1 MGANWEAWTGP
12 APMRPYNAMIH
23 PRGWRSFKEYGNG
36 ILGDMC
42 IHMLDMVRWM
52 LGLGWPRRIAST
64 GGILV
69 DKGSKANV
77 PDTQTATFDFGDL
90 DIVWEH
96 RTWGQEADPNYPWG
110 ATIYGDKGTLKLSV
124 YSYDFIPLGGGT
136 PIHKDVVYELEQYP
150 EDKTEKD
157 LERHVA
163 PAIRRHML
171 DFVAAI
177 QSRGKPVA
185 DIYAVVADPYEAR
198 GKHVHKKSA
207 DELDRVE
214 RHGPLASSLGVVL
227 PAEGN
232 LAILQT
238 EQATVADG
246 RLVRVSSQVLQDS
259 RGSSPWWL
267 GRHDPVGSH
276 GLRQQMVELSGVG
289 QRGEL
294 AREAKLPPSEGS
306 VQSRQKLTPEHATK
320 DAFGQEK
327 VVGADDPVAL
337 VQRQSAPRHDAMD
350 VRMEVEFLPPGVER
364 HEHTDL
370 GPQVFGISGQL
381 NQGFRG
387 SLHQQA
393 VNSAGIVKGD
403 RAEITGK
410 REDNHGSKARAAN
423 RRLEPPAI
431 GPRRWPGT
439 WGNGDCHRSY
449 RRSADARIA
458 GTPGR
463 AHPGPPCGT
472 LPDRQGFAVAR
483 A

>member
-177 QSRGKPVA
+177 QTW
-185 DIYAVVADPYEAR
+185 
-198 GKHVHKKSA
+198 SA
-207 DELDRVE
+207 TSPRPSVGTCSTSW
-214 RHGPLASSLGVVL
+214 RRSS
-227 PAEGN
+227 
-232 LAILQT
+232 
-238 EQATVADG
+238 
-246 RLVRVSSQVLQDS
+246 
-259 RGSSPWWL
+259 
-267 GRHDPVGSH
+267 
-276 GLRQQMVELSGVG
+276 
-289 QRGEL
+289 
-294 AREAKLPPSEGS
+294 
-306 VQSRQKLTPEHATK
+306 
-320 DAFGQEK
+320 
-327 VVGADDPVAL
+327 
-337 VQRQSAPRHDAMD
+337 
-350 VRMEVEFLPPGVER
+350 
-364 HEHTDL
+364 
-370 GPQVFGISGQL
+370 
-381 NQGFRG
+381 
-387 SLHQQA
+387 
-393 VNSAGIVKGD
+393 
-403 RAEITGK
+403 
-410 REDNHGSKARAAN
+410 RAAN
-423 RRLEPPAI
+423 R
-431 GPRRWPGT
+431 WPT
-439 WGNGDCHRSY
+439 SM
-449 RRSADARIA
+449 
-458 GTPGR
+458 P
-463 AHPGPPCGT
+463 
-472 LPDRQGFAVAR
+472 
-483 A
+483 